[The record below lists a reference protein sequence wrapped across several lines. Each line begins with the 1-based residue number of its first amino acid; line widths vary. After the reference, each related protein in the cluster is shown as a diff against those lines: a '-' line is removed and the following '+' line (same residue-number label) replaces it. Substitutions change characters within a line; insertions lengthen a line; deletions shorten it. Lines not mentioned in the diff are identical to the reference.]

1 MASYRAS
8 HFSSL
13 LTAASVATL
22 LAISLG
28 CVVGQ
33 KIDLAYTPGSVVRTG
48 QGQALAVGVA
58 DLRPSVKNG
67 EKSPAYLGRF
77 RGGFGNPWDVKTEG
91 EIPLAKVLENGL
103 LADLEALGFKPGQGG
118 APRTIQM
125 EILDYDVDGMMNA
138 QMTYELRTTVR
149 DESGKTLFQETLK
162 DNRAIKGS
170 FWTGAKGA
178 CQEMVPQINAEIIR
192 KITREN
198 KAFLAAIQ

>member
-1 MASYRAS
+1 MPIHR
-8 HFSSL
+8 SSRFATL
-13 LTAASVATL
+13 LTAVFAATL
-22 LAISLG
+22 LTISVG

-33 KIDLAYTPGSVVRTG
+33 KINLAYTPGTAIQIG
-48 QGQALAVGVA
+48 QGQALAVAVS
-58 DLRPSVKNG
+58 DLRPAVKSG

-103 LADLEALGFKPGQGG
+103 LADLEAMGFKAGQAG
-118 APRTIQM
+118 APRTIQI

-138 QMTYELRTTVR
+138 QMTYEIRTSVM
-149 DESGKTLFQETLK
+149 DGSGKTLFQETLK

-178 CQEMVPQINAEIIR
+178 CQEVVPQINAEIIR